1 MLPRHM
7 DWLITALDLH
17 TFVPADLL
25 VVLVLVV
32 LEGLLS
38 CDNAVVL
45 ALLVRNLPP
54 EQRGKAL
61 RYGIIGAYV
70 FRIAALFLAVWIMT
84 IWWIK
89 VAGGVYL
96 CWLAIDF
103 FRKHG
108 QGGKDK
114 NREVK
119 LIFGLGAFWST
130 VFWVEATDIVFSI
143 DSIAAAVALSK
154 KLWVLILGGLLGI
167 LAMRFAAQAFVKLL
181 EKFPR
186 LEACAFAAVAVIGL
200 KLLLEFPVDVLGRTH
215 PLPPDA
221 GYTTSQEYRDLVAK
235 HVPPAVSIPH
245 VLNMNLEAPPA
256 PEAARMAKGA
266 EAAVALEAPA
276 LQGADRAMWI
286 DKRAR
291 NELADAEASW
301 ALHHRPFLEIEGW
314 ASSLVVLAIFLSGF
328 RRPRERRL

>member
-1 MLPRHM
+1 M
-7 DWLITALDLH
+7 DWLLLALGLN
-17 TFVPADLL
+17 TFVPGDLL
-25 VVLVLVV
+25 VVLVLIV

-45 ALLVRNLPP
+45 ALLVRDLPP

-61 RYGIIGAYV
+61 RYGILGAYV

-89 VAGGVYL
+89 IAGGVYL
-96 CWLAIDF
+96 CWLALDF

-108 QGGKDK
+108 EDGKAK
-114 NREVK
+114 TREVK

-181 EKFPR
+181 ERFPR

-200 KLLLEFPVDVLGRTH
+200 KLLLEFPVDVLGRTQ
-215 PLPPDA
+215 PLPPEA
-221 GYTTSQEYRDLVAK
+221 GYATSREYRDLVAR
-235 HVPPAVSIPH
+235 HVPPALSVPH
-245 VLNMNLEAPPA
+245 VLNLNLEAPPA
-256 PEAARMAKGA
+256 PERGRLAKGA
-266 EAAVALEAPA
+266 EAAAAQEVPA
-276 LQGADRAMWI
+276 LQGEARTVWI
-286 DKRAR
+286 DRR
-291 NELADAEASW
+291 TRDELADAEASW

-314 ASSLVVLAIFLSGF
+314 ASSLVVLAIFASGF
-328 RRPRERRL
+328 RRRK